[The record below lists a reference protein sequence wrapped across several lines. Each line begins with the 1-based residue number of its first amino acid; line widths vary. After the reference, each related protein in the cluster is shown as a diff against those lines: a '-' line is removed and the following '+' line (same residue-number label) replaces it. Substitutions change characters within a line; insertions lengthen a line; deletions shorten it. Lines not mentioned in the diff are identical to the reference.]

1 MKKWAKI
8 ITLSSIV
15 VLASASAQIAYADTN
30 TSQNENA
37 ITTVSPNTGTT
48 TAPSN
53 ATTVPVVAPN
63 AGTTT
68 IPSSD
73 TTVPAVAPNAGTT
86 TIPSSDT
93 TVPAVAPNT
102 GTTTI
107 PSSDTTVPAVS
118 PNTGTTT
125 APSSDTTVPSV
136 PTSPSEQ
143 PSVVAP
149 TDPGTT
155 VATGSS
161 SETSSSSNSSSSSS
175 SSATTPT
182 SEDKNK
188 KDNATSDNKV
198 SVSTID
204 GGTTTL
210 IPDVKVPTNNPGV
223 SAQTAVEAGASQVG
237 TTSQVTGQV
246 VQEVSPSAPVQTETG
261 ASIVSTQNGNVVLS
275 DGSVIAPEEVGGTVN
290 EDKTISVKDKDGK
303 LKTLPNTGL
312 KESILLTFAGFG
324 LLAIVISFFLKKRS
338 N

>member
-30 TSQNENA
+30 TSQKETA
-37 ITTVSPNTGTT
+37 IPVVVPNTGATT
-48 TAPSN
+48 IPSSD
-53 ATTVPVVAPN
+53 TTVPVVAPN

-73 TTVPAVAPNAGTT
+73 TTVPAVAPNTGTT
-86 TIPSSDT
+86 TTPSSDT
-93 TVPAVAPNT
+93 T
-102 GTTTI
+102 
-107 PSSDTTVPAVS
+107 
-118 PNTGTTT
+118 
-125 APSSDTTVPSV
+125 V

-143 PSVVAP
+143 PPVVAP

-161 SETSSSSNSSSSSS
+161 SAASSSSSS
-175 SSATTPT
+175 STTTATATTPT
-182 SEDKNK
+182 SADKNK

-198 SVSTID
+198 SVPTID

-275 DGSVIAPEEVGGTVN
+275 DGSVVAPEAVGGTVN
-290 EDKTISVKDKDGK
+290 EDKTISVTDKDGK